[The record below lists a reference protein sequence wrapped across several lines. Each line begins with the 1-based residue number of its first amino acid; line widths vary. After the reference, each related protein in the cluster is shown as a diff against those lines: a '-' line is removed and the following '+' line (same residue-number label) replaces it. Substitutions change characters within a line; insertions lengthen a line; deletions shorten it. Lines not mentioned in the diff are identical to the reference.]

1 MSTLEQLEA
10 ELDQLEWAP
19 AALERQVQSR
29 LREISR
35 ELLLHP
41 LQAKVRLQRIRC
53 DMMLGEDRLEELESL
68 LKSRP
73 DTAVV
78 EGCLHILRTLD
89 DPRSTQRLPAP
100 NAQLADLVR
109 IQQVE
114 EQLPFLL
121 QCQDLETLKARSCEL
136 ARRLLRCQDVRWLE
150 RSRNLENVSQN
161 LMNSAFE
168 RQRPTHGDPSTYES
182 LLVAEIESALVIP
195 LANQQLLYA
204 THRSVQQLWSED
216 DLAVAEML
224 AEGLKLAQEI
234 LLEQTQEELRM
245 RRLWETRARLQQ
257 VVDVSGVGLIWA
269 DGQHNHWAELWLG
282 GALPSPGLHRLRGKD
297 GSLRWIECRK
307 DQEVTLLRDRTSECI
322 EELLLVL
329 ESDRHQLAADLHD
342 GPLQDVA
349 ARLLENR
356 ELSELFAS
364 MKESLL
370 WLRSPLL
377 DGVSLQDSLTQ
388 LANVLLPE
396 TEIDVA
402 APIES
407 NVYAMGVY
415 RCAVELLEEI
425 SQSLAMPR
433 LRLHC
438 QQFEGRIQLSFEPA
452 PALPPPALKCA
463 AAQLLD
469 AQCEDWVLTLSWAT
483 PA

>member
-1 MSTLEQLEA
+1 
-10 ELDQLEWAP
+10 
-19 AALERQVQSR
+19 
-29 LREISR
+29 
-35 ELLLHP
+35 
-41 LQAKVRLQRIRC
+41 
-53 DMMLGEDRLEELESL
+53 MLGEDRLSELESL

-73 DTAVV
+73 EPEVL

-100 NAQLADLVR
+100 KAQLADLVR

-136 ARRLLRCQDVRWLE
+136 ARRLLRCQDVHWLE
-150 RSRNLENVSQN
+150 RGARPDHVSQN
-161 LMNSAFE
+161 LVRAAFQ
-168 RQRPTHGDPSTYES
+168 RMRPTHGDPSTHES
-182 LLVAEIESALVIP
+182 LLVAEIESALVVP
-195 LANQQLLYA
+195 LAYEQLLYA
-204 THRSVQQLWSED
+204 THRSIQHLWSED
-216 DLAVAEML
+216 DLAIAEML

-234 LLEQTQEELRM
+234 LFEQNQEELRM
-245 RRLWETRARLQQ
+245 RQLWETRARLQQ
-257 VVDVSGVGLIWA
+257 VVDVSGVGLVWP
-269 DGQHNHWAELWLG
+269 DGQRNQWAELWLG
-282 GALPSPGLHRLRGKD
+282 DAHPVAGLQRLRGRD
-297 GSLRWIECRK
+297 NSLRWIECSQE
-307 DQEVTLLRDRTSECI
+307 QEVTVLRDRSSERI

-388 LANVLLPE
+388 LASALLPE
-396 TEIDVA
+396 TEVSVE

-407 NVYAMGVY
+407 SAYAMGLY

-425 SQSLAMPR
+425 SQSLAMPK

-438 QQFEGRIQLSFEPA
+438 QQLAGRMQLSFEPP
-452 PALPPPALKCA
+452 PAIAPPPLRCA
-463 AAQLLD
+463 AGQLLG
-469 AQCEDWVLTLSWAT
+469 AHCENWVLTLSWAA
-483 PA
+483 PE